1 MLTCKARAL
10 LELLDLS
17 VTEQANQLKGKGKP
31 RQPAPT
37 FRLPREQ
44 WAEGPAYLPKLRPRG
59 PDGLPVNEPGG
70 IVLFRWHVDEA
81 VQRAYPEWAQG
92 LYDDPPV
99 PPVDAPLPDLQRAMR
114 TREFAGLLTAL
125 SRSHTQHSTA
135 DFSDPQR
142 SLESRA
148 DVPDPETLPSIYE
161 LAPSVRTL
169 VPEAGPA
176 DSTEGDDGQ
185 ADSKRRGP
193 RPGTSLRARKQSK
206 RSTREAP
213 EGAATP
219 VAKRPRVG
227 VDASGLPLG
236 SDEPGFAD
244 VEGDLNEDRSFLAS
258 L

>member
-1 MLTCKARAL
+1 M
-10 LELLDLS
+10 
-17 VTEQANQLKGKGKP
+17 TEQANQLKGKGKP

-37 FRLPREQ
+37 FRLPRTQ
-44 WAEGPAYLPKLRPRG
+44 WAEGTAYLPKLRPRG
-59 PDGLPVNEPGG
+59 PDGLPVDEPGG

-99 PPVDAPLPDLQRAMR
+99 PTADAPLPDLQRVMC
-114 TREFAGLLTAL
+114 TREFAGLLAAL
-125 SRSHTQHSTA
+125 SRNHLQHASIIEA
-135 DFSDPQR
+135 SDPPPQISEPR
-142 SLESRA
+142 
-148 DVPDPETLPSIYE
+148 VHIPDPSALPSLYDI
-161 LAPSVRTL
+161 APNARTL
-169 VPEAGPA
+169 VSDDGGAGRA
-176 DSTEGDDGQ
+176 EGDDSSAVDG
-185 ADSKRRGP
+185 KRRTP

-227 VDASGLPLG
+227 DPADGLPTG
-236 SDEPGFAD
+236 SEQAGLAD
-244 VEGDLNEDRSFLAS
+244 IEGDLDEDRSFLAS